1 MNRTF
6 RGLKGL
12 GIGMFTMVAA
22 ASCTQAT
29 TTTSPVAVQATSPT
43 VTYNYRTDA
52 ELLQANQNA
61 ITHCGQYQT
70 TPRTGTITNN
80 ADGSKTVVFDCVAP
94 VVATTAPVP
103 VVPPGM
109 KYVYRTDQD
118 LVQASQ
124 TASAYC
130 ARTGSLPMTSSIVTN
145 ADGTRTVVFQCGAR

>member
-1 MNRTF
+1 
-6 RGLKGL
+6 
-12 GIGMFTMVAA
+12 
-22 ASCTQAT
+22 
-29 TTTSPVAVQATSPT
+29 VAVQASSPT

-52 ELLQANQNA
+52 ELLQASQNA
-61 ITHCGQYQT
+61 ITYCGQYQT
-70 TPRTGTITNN
+70 TPTPRTGTITKN
-80 ADGSKTVVFDCVAP
+80 ADGSKTVVFDCVGP
-94 VVATTAPVP
+94 VVATPAP

-109 KYVYRTDQD
+109 RYVYRTDQD